1 MQPRNLKKKDRD
13 KVQGVQDR
21 PASLRASAETPATAT
36 EGEEKKKDM
45 VRAFIWSLQLPLHH
59 RKLTHY

>member
-36 EGEEKKKDM
+36 EGEEKKERHGPCFHM
-45 VRAFIWSLQLPLHH
+45 ESSTALAS
-59 RKLTHY
+59 